1 MNISIFLANK
11 KNFFKMLSAF
21 SYLFVFIIDT
31 MFKQGFRLDRCNNKE
46 PVFPKSNIDR
56 FAYTELVR
64 NYSARVF
71 AICLSML
78 SNREDAEDITQQAFL
93 TGFEDIQ
100 QLRDADKFD
109 VWITQI
115 AKNMCLDFLRR
126 KKLNKI
132 ALKQIA
138 ADDIKDESD
147 CDRDKYSRLESAL
160 AQLAEEYRLPLMLY
174 YFDGQSTQKIAEAL
188 ELTVATAQTRL
199 SRARKQL
206 RQLLGTEGGA

>member
-1 MNISIFLANK
+1 
-11 KNFFKMLSAF
+11 
-21 SYLFVFIIDT
+21 
-31 MFKQGFRLDRCNNKE
+31 LDGCNNEK
-46 PVFPKSNIDR
+46 PVFSKGNIDR
-56 FAYTELVR
+56 FAYTQLVR

-71 AICLSML
+71 AICFSIL

-93 TGFEDIQ
+93 TGFADIK
-100 QLRDADKFD
+100 QLRDVDKFD
-109 VWITQI
+109 VWITHI

-138 ADDIKDESD
+138 ADDVKDESD

-160 AQLAEEYRLPLMLY
+160 SQLTEEYRLPLMLY
-174 YFDGQSTQKIAEAL
+174 YFDGQSTQKIAESL

-206 RQLLGTEGGA
+206 RQLLGTEGGAR